1 MQRLIYI
8 LLFTLLCQASWS
20 QTTDKQRNLELRK
33 EQILKEIKNV
43 QKMLLTEKSK
53 ERNVLA
59 EIAEQ
64 NKKIRL
70 SQELIQNTQQQLRL
84 LTDNIYKNQLQINK
98 LQKELG
104 ILKADYAKMIAKS
117 YKSRSEQSR
126 MMFILSSKNFL
137 QAYKR
142 IQYMKQ
148 YASFRKNQGEEV
160 KVKSTEVQAIVATL
174 ESQKSKQRLLLN
186 DAEKEKKELE
196 KDRIKQ
202 EELVALIKKDQK
214 KYNDQIKKKQEET
227 RAIDRQIQKL
237 IREAIAEANRKAR
250 EAAAKAAAKAGKKT
264 PTAPAKSNT
273 TTFELTPEG
282 KIIANNFKAN
292 QGSLPWP
299 VAKGYISLPYGDQP
313 HPVQSQLTIHNSGLE
328 ISTEPGS
335 SARAVF
341 GGEVLQVQVLS
352 GGNKAVLI
360 QHGDYITVY
369 QNLSSVSVKKGDKVS
384 IKENIGTISTN
395 ATGRAVLKFLL
406 SHNTTIH
413 NPQSWL
419 SRSN

>member
-8 LLFTLLCQASWS
+8 LLFSLLCHFSWA
-20 QTTDKQRNLELRK
+20 QTSEKQRNLELRK

-70 SQELIQNTQQQLRL
+70 SQELIQNTQQQVRL

-104 ILKADYAKMIAKS
+104 VLKEDYAKMIAKS

-126 MMFILSSKNFL
+126 IMFVLSSENFL

-148 YASFRKNQGEEV
+148 YANFRKNQGEEV
-160 KVKSTEVQAIVATL
+160 KVKSTELQAIVATL
-174 ESQKSKQRLLLN
+174 EVQKGKQRVLLN
-186 DAEKEKKELE
+186 DAEREKKDLE
-196 KDRIKQ
+196 KDRLKQ

-214 KYNDQIKKKQEET
+214 KYNEQIKKKQEET
-227 RAIDRQIQKL
+227 RAIDKQIQKL

-250 EAAAKAAAKAGKKT
+250 EEAAKAAAKAGKK
-264 PTAPAKSNT
+264 PVAPSKSNT

-282 KIIANNFKAN
+282 KIIANNFRAN

-335 SARAVF
+335 EARSVF

-384 IKENIGTISTN
+384 IKQSIGTIGTN

-419 SRSN
+419 SKSN